1 MHGLALC
8 AGAGG
13 LELGLHIALPGY
25 RTVGYVEREAH
36 AAAALVARMADSA
49 LDTAPVWDDVA
60 TFDGRPWRGIVD
72 LVSGGYPCQGESN
85 AGRRR
90 GVDDPRWMWPH
101 FRRILD
107 DTGAEWGFFENV
119 GPHLSRSFPVVLDD
133 LQGLGYRVA
142 AGLFTA
148 FEAGASHQRERLF
161 ILAHRPLR
169 GRQRQ
174 LVSAGQGAKGG
185 RATDPAGDGE
195 DVEHPTVIGGGASRP
210 CRRDGPQGRHELDPT
225 GQCLEDAAG
234 LGWEVGGGCPLD
246 AETEGRTALPV
257 PAGGH
262 LADASGCR
270 LRSTP
275 STPSE
280 EGSSWPQYECSWRHQ
295 GGPEGCGSHL
305 ADTCGTGLAGTKQP
319 GQPGPEK
326 HRDESGATASQLRR
340 ALPLAAPGPADPR
353 WGEVLDLDPTLEPA
367 LCGVAHA
374 MAHRVDRL
382 RLTGNG
388 VHPLAAA
395 LAFRTLR
402 DALAHGGGR

>member
-1 MHGLALC
+1 MALC

-25 RTVGYVEREAH
+25 RTVGYVEREAG
-36 AAAALVARMADSA
+36 AAATLVARMADAS

-161 ILAHRPLR
+161 ILAHSSRVCLQR
-169 GRQRQ
+169 GG
-174 LVSAGQGAKGG
+174 VAGTRHGPEKLPSGG
-185 RATDPAGDGE
+185 HCGP
-195 DVEHPTVIGGGASRP
+195 VEHPTVIGGGTSRP

-234 LGWEVGGGCPLD
+234 LGWEAGGAAHWTPKLKAGLHSLSRQVATWPTPQVVDCGPPRPPRPKKDRPGRNTNVPGGIRADLKDVVAIWPTPAARDWRAPNSQDSQDRRNTGTNRGQQLPNFVEHCLSPPL
-246 AETEGRTALPV
+246 ARQI
-257 PAGGH
+257 PAGAKFSTSTRRLNPRFVEWLMQWPIGWTDCGSPVTGFT
-262 LADASGCR
+262 LWL
-270 LRSTP
+270 LRSR
-275 STPSE
+275 S
-280 EGSSWPQYECSWRHQ
+280 
-295 GGPEGCGSHL
+295 
-305 ADTCGTGLAGTKQP
+305 
-319 GQPGPEK
+319 
-326 HRDESGATASQLRR
+326 
-340 ALPLAAPGPADPR
+340 
-353 WGEVLDLDPTLEPA
+353 A
-367 LCGVAHA
+367 LCTMLSP
-374 MAHRVDRL
+374 MAE
-382 RLTGNG
+382 
-388 VHPLAAA
+388 AAE
-395 LAFRTLR
+395 
-402 DALAHGGGR
+402 